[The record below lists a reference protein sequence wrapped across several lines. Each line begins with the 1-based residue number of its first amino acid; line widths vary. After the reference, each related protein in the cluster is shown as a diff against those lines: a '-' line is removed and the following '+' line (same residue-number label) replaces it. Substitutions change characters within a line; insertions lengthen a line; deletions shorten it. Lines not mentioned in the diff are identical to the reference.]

1 MGFQK
6 TGNPEIDRIS
16 AALELREKWVEIG
29 DNAIESASDEIQETL
44 SAFMLPLVMQ
54 VGALLDGGDE
64 RGVIPEA
71 DRAEWEANINKEIR
85 GAVTAT
91 FAYTVWLS
99 EQDR

>member
-1 MGFQK
+1 MGFQS

-16 AALELREKWVEIG
+16 AALTLKEKWVEVG
-29 DNAIESASDEIQETL
+29 DKAVDTSPAEVQETL

-54 VGALLDGGDE
+54 VGALLGGGEE
-64 RGVIPEA
+64 RGVVPEA
-71 DRAEWEANINKEIR
+71 DRDEWEANINKEIR

-91 FAYTVWLS
+91 FAYTIWLS